1 MRPGRSRTGAWIA
14 GLALSLLFGLAA
26 VAANF
31 PPLTGRVVDEAHILP
46 ASAVADL
53 EFKLADLESRSGIQ
67 LVVATV
73 SSLDGQE
80 IEPYTNALFRTW
92 KLGDKTKNNGALLLV
107 APNQKRVRIEVGYG
121 LEGTLT
127 DALSK
132 VIIAN
137 AIAPRF
143 KTGDFAGGITRGVD
157 DIIIVLTTDSSEWQ
171 QRPSLRV
178 DSEPASAPVNWLVIV
193 VIIAVIGLMIVSPAF
208 RWLVI
213 GMLMSGRGGGSGGGG
228 SSRGGGG
235 FSGRGGSS
243 GGGGASGSW

>member
-14 GLALSLLFGLAA
+14 SLALSLLFGLAA
-26 VAANF
+26 FAANF

-53 EFKLADLESRSGIQ
+53 ESKLADLESRSGIQ

-80 IEPYTNALFRTW
+80 IEPYANELFRTW

-143 KTGDFAGGITRGVD
+143 KTGDFTGGITRGVD

-193 VIIAVIGLMIVSPAF
+193 VIIAVSGLMIVSPAF

-213 GMLMSGRGGGSGGGG
+213 GMLMSGRGGGSGGLG
-228 SSRGGGG
+228 
-235 FSGRGGSS
+235 
-243 GGGGASGSW
+243 